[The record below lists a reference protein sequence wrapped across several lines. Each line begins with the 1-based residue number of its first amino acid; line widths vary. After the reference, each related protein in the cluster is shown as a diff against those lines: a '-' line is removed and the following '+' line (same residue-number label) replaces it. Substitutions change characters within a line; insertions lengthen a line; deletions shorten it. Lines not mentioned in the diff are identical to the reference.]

1 MKNQL
6 IMAKIIAALIL
17 GTLTMGCSPR
27 LSPFT
32 QSLVREYQFDDQAL
46 QKIQFYLSDDIV
58 LHRALRQ
65 GESTIEQ
72 GRISIRNGRRVEE
85 IVFREGTP
93 GVFVFSPGNQR
104 LAISFERKA
113 DHYLIFG
120 PSKNIRGSR
129 GQKGIYRLLA
139 REWEDDY
146 GIVTYGEK
154 EYSTPRRSAYV
165 TLLVDIDE
173 KVQVNRKIK
182 EVDGRTVR

>member
-1 MKNQL
+1 MK
-6 IMAKIIAALIL
+6 KIIIAIVLGALAW
-17 GTLTMGCSPR
+17 GCTPQ
-27 LSPFT
+27 LAPFT
-32 QSLVREYQFDDQAL
+32 QSLVQEYQYDDQAL

-65 GESTIEQ
+65 GESTIDH
-72 GRISIRNGRRVEE
+72 GKISIRNGRRVEE
-85 IVFREGTP
+85 IIFRKGTP

-120 PSKNIRGSR
+120 PAKNSTGYRGE
-129 GQKGIYRLLA
+129 KGVYRLLA
-139 REWEDDY
+139 KEWKNDF

-165 TLLVDIDE
+165 NLLVDIDE
-173 KVQVNRKIK
+173 RGHVNRKVK
-182 EVDGRTVR
+182 EVGGRTVR